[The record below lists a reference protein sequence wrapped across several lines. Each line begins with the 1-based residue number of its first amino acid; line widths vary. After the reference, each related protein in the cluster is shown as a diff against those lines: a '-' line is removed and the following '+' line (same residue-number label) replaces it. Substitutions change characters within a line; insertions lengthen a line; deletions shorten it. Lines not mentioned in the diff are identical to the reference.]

1 MMKFSLTRRALL
13 STAGGLV
20 VLNLQDSSMATDS
33 ETAVDPTSGRN
44 LVFDENFETLD
55 PLIWNAGPKATTFDS
70 GFYGRAAFSRL
81 AGEEGFNPYNIIDD
95 HDATGG
101 KALEITARYI
111 GRKMNVPGY
120 YGNDLREYQWIS
132 GNIQTARRD
141 GTITKAWRNGY
152 LEVRMKVPAHPLS
165 FPAFWLM
172 NGRSILFP
180 QTSVELDIIEHKGTE
195 PSTYGAYLH
204 EWGTPGE
211 HHEGVGVNTG
221 DDITKGYFRFGIMVA
236 GADCSLYFERNRV
249 RDPATGKP
257 LAWKI
262 GRAGELDTDSDAFW
276 PLLTLAL
283 RSDVP
288 FPTPLQEAD
297 RSCRL
302 LVDYLRVYQ

>member
-1 MMKFSLTRRALL
+1 MTFSMTRRALL
-13 STAGGLV
+13 SAAGGFV
-20 VLNLQDSSMATDS
+20 VINLQESGMATDS
-33 ETAVDPTSGRN
+33 ETADDPTSGRK
-44 LVFDENFETLD
+44 LVFDENFEVLD

-81 AGEEGFNPYNIIDD
+81 EGEEGFNPYNIINDQE
-95 HDATGG
+95 ATGG
-101 KALEITARYI
+101 KALEITAQYI
-111 GRKMNVPGY
+111 GRRMHVPGY
-120 YGNDLREYQWIS
+120 YGNDLPEYQWIS
-132 GNIQTARRD
+132 GNIQTARKD

-152 LEVRMKVPAHPLS
+152 LEARMKVPAHPLS

-180 QTSVELDIIEHKGTE
+180 QTSIELDVIEQKGTE

-204 EWGTPGE
+204 EWGMPGE
-211 HHEGVGVNTG
+211 HHEGVGVRTG
-221 DDITKGYFRFGIMVA
+221 ADITQGYFRFGIMVE
-236 GADCSLYFERNRV
+236 GADCKLYFERKRV
-249 RDPATGKP
+249 IDPATGKS

-262 GRAGELDTDSDAFW
+262 GRSAEMDAQDDAFW

-283 RSDVP
+283 RSDVA
-288 FPTPLQEAD
+288 FPAPLQEAD